1 MARFG
6 EKLKLV
12 FIFLIQG
19 QSKEN
24 PTRELREVTRD
35 EVVEGEEEKEEN
47 QEVETIKEEVEEN
60 EEEEETEMF
69 GNLGE

>member
-12 FIFLIQG
+12 FNFLIQG

-35 EVVEGEEEKEEN
+35 EVVEEEGGSNEEGEEEGEEKQEVEN
-47 QEVETIKEEVEEN
+47 QEDVEECN
-60 EEEEETEMF
+60 V
-69 GNLGE
+69 